1 MLAEAET
8 QSHHAIGAFIQEVA
22 HGARIRHWLALDE
35 TARWADIHRFVHH
48 ASVQKQTEMAYSLL
62 QVAAAY
68 PDCAVRRE
76 LIGVYGVFQVMV
88 VGQGGQVLSPRTAFS
103 PTP

>member
-35 TARWADIHRFVHH
+35 TARMADIHRFVHH
-48 ASVQKQTEMAYSLL
+48 ASVQEQAEMAHSLL
-62 QVAAAY
+62 QVAATY
-68 PDCAVRRE
+68 PDCTVRRE
-76 LIGVYGVFQVMV
+76 LIGVYGTFQVAMAR
-88 VGQGGQVLSPRTAFS
+88 QTM
-103 PTP
+103 

>member
-8 QSHHAIGAFIQEVA
+8 QSHHAIGTFIQEVA
-22 HGARIRHWLALDE
+22 HGALIRHWLALDE

-48 ASVQKQTEMAYSLL
+48 VSVQEQTEMAYSLL

-68 PDCAVRRE
+68 PDCVVRRQ
-76 LIGVYGVFQVMV
+76 LIGVYGTFQIAV
-88 VGQGGQVLSPRTAFS
+88 VGQAV
-103 PTP
+103 

>member
-35 TARWADIHRFVHH
+35 TARMANIHHSVHH
-48 ASVQKQTEMAYSLL
+48 ASVQEQTEMAHSLL
-62 QVAAAY
+62 QVAASY
-68 PDCAVRRE
+68 PDCAVRRQ
-76 LIGVYGVFQVMV
+76 LIGVYGVFQVAV
-88 VGQGGQVLSPRTAFS
+88 ARQTI
-103 PTP
+103 